1 MESSKNCDNK
11 EFLPSK
17 FIETA
22 PSDKKLIFYDN
33 FWAWIMLA
41 FLMVII
47 YFWGAKKRLIIKSFR
62 NYPIAFESLAYIYAY
77 YIIYRRPLI
86 ISDEP

>member
-33 FWAWIMLA
+33 F
-41 FLMVII
+41 
-47 YFWGAKKRLIIKSFR
+47 
-62 NYPIAFESLAYIYAY
+62 
-77 YIIYRRPLI
+77 
-86 ISDEP
+86 